1 MQSLTQYL
9 NEALIL
15 ELSSDLLGRAAKAAK
30 EKGRNAQANRF
41 AVAAGKALLKRN
53 LKVGNLVPMQRTAV
67 K

>member
-30 EKGRNAQANRF
+30 EKVEMPKQTD
-41 AVAAGKALLKRN
+41 LL
-53 LKVGNLVPMQRTAV
+53 
-67 K
+67 